1 MSGALKVF
9 GGATIT
15 DDGVCLTAGPSQ
27 TSAVFIDTP
36 IPQTTS
42 FRCTLDYRLHAPE
55 GSGAA
60 DGIAVVF
67 APEMKL
73 GLSGYGLGY
82 SGLGGQGDFAV
93 EGAYAKPR
101 RKRC

>member
-1 MSGALKVF
+1 M
-9 GGATIT
+9 T
-15 DDGVCLTAGPSQ
+15 DDGVCLTTRPSQ
-27 TSAVFIDTP
+27 TSAVFIDRA
-36 IPQTTS
+36 IPQSTS
-42 FRCTLDYRLHAPE
+42 FRCALDFRLHAPE

-60 DGIAVVF
+60 DGIALIF

-93 EGAYAKPR
+93 ESGSQR
-101 RKRC
+101 QRKQFLIRF